1 MNRLIKTITT
11 LLFLNSSLGGLCA
24 GNKITKPFD
33 DVTQL
38 YNLRLD
44 YALQEALIVAQDYI
58 HENSSYLEFETHPN
72 PDDST
77 SVVSVNITI
86 GHLFSKKQKHLL
98 IRRAVL
104 WCEYLDLFLVND
116 TILTQ
121 EISHEQEGLSYLNDT
136 IWDVN
141 GDGFKD
147 YLVHWY
153 PFRGCCLRDVY
164 TVYLNHSGD
173 GTFAG
178 GYQFIN
184 PTFFPKEKIIRG
196 VEYGYPGRAG
206 LYKFKWDGLQI
217 DTVEYIYPDVNM
229 SGQFIKTRESI
240 YRQSEMKVEKLNE
253 VPYEYLHINGYDWFT
268 DY

>member
-1 MNRLIKTITT
+1 MTKVLKTMAAG
-11 LLFLNSSLGGLCA
+11 LFLSANLLGLCA
-24 GNKITKPFD
+24 GDEKIKP
-33 DVTQL
+33 TGEENHL

-44 YALQEALIVAQDYI
+44 YVMQEALMLAQDYI
-58 HENSSYLEFETHPN
+58 HENSIYLEYETHPA
-72 PDDST
+72 DT
-77 SVVSVNITI
+77 SYVVTVNITI

-98 IRRAVL
+98 IRRSVL

-121 EISHEQEGLSYLNDT
+121 VISHEQDGLSYLNDT

-141 GDGFKD
+141 GDGYKD

-153 PFRGCCLRDVY
+153 PFRGCCQRDVY
-164 TVYLNHSGD
+164 SVYLNHSGD

-184 PTFFPKEKIIRG
+184 PTFSPWEKIVRG

-206 LYKFKWDGLQI
+206 LYKFKWNEMKL
-217 DTVEYIYPDVNM
+217 DTLEYIYPDITNK
-229 SGQFIKTRESI
+229 SKFIKTRESI
-240 YRQSEMKVEKLNE
+240 YRLSEKEGEKLNA
-253 VPYEYLHINGYDWFT
+253 VPLEYHHIKGYEWFT